1 MRAET
6 AAWTGGDRRPG
17 PARHDGVPASAF
29 GPRSSGGPA
38 AVSDFASTG
47 HVQMVLRLGPVGS
60 ATPRRPVTE
69 VLEVR

>member
-1 MRAET
+1 MT
-6 AAWTGGDRRPG
+6 AAWTGGDRGPG

-47 HVQMVLRLGPVGS
+47 HVQTVLRLGYGPVGS